1 MRLLVPAVL
10 TLASVLPAADLGPTS
25 VVRQPDV
32 VAAVAAMTC
41 DAQAVGLFRA
51 KGLEV
56 MNITWEDTGRWQNSS
71 VGPNISD
78 LTIQVLGQ
86 PSRQGFSGCMPV
98 VRFPNFAD
106 LSCDVP
112 IDSLKLLVGNQR
124 GLALEAVSLRTYL
137 ERFREFQHSP
147 TGYLDGSLLAER
159 DRQVLTSAQAC
170 FLPVPQ
176 GGQATFAPVLF
187 NYQSRPGNP
196 AVLVIL
202 ATPEGTSAQV
212 VENDAAVSAGV
223 AHGQRLFH
231 NADGRR
237 TALTASRFSDFQ
249 RQQAAQGQATPG
261 DQATRDGLSLCMV
274 IQVPLLVPEFR
285 REVKD
290 LPAPTALPMAGCAS
304 ACVDERSL
312 VETAVVQAGPP
323 EGPWIGLNGRTLR
336 RDTRFPIRAT
346 VQFYQATTSSRVG
359 SQDVER
365 IAQAIQRVYLDADA
379 VGSLVVGGCTGRTT
393 AHVETPDWPQPWWQ
407 KPCLDWQA
415 ASGQHWQRGVE
426 MVRSR
431 LGADWQPRDARELG
445 NALALVR

>member
-1 MRLLVPAVL
+1 MRHLVPAL
-10 TLASVLPAADLGPTS
+10 LACACSLSAADLGPTAIP
-25 VVRQPDV
+25 RQADV
-32 VAAVAAMTC
+32 AGAVAAMTG
-41 DAQAVGLFRA
+41 DAQAVSLFRA
-51 KGLEV
+51 KGLEIL
-56 MNITWEDTGRWQNSS
+56 NLTWEDTGRWQGSS

-86 PSRQGFSGCMPV
+86 TGRRGFSGCMPV

-112 IDSLKLLVGNQR
+112 IDSLRVLVGNQR
-124 GLALEAVSLRTYL
+124 GAALEPVTLRTYL

-147 TGYLDGSLLAER
+147 TGYLDGSLLASR

-176 GGQATFAPVLF
+176 GGSATFAPVLF
-187 NYQSRPGNP
+187 NYQSRPGSP

-212 VENDAAVSAGV
+212 IENDPTTSAGV

-237 TALTASRFSDFQ
+237 TALTASRFSDVQ
-249 RQQAAQGQATPG
+249 RAQAAQGQALSG

-274 IQVPLLVPEFR
+274 IQVPLLVERAERGSVPQ
-285 REVKD
+285 VAAGAA
-290 LPAPTALPMAGCAS
+290 PACAPMEEKC
-304 ACVDERSL
+304 RSRSD

-336 RDTRFPIRAT
+336 RDERFPIRAT
-346 VQFYQATTSSRVG
+346 VQFYQATSSAAV
-359 SQDVER
+359 SAQDVER
-365 IAQAIQRVYLDADA
+365 IARSIQQVYLDADA
-379 VGSLVVGGCTGRTT
+379 VGSLVVGGGPARAT
-393 AHVETPDWPQPWWQ
+393 AHQVEPWPQPWYSQ
-407 KPCLDWQA
+407 PCLDWQA
-415 ASGQHWQRGVE
+415 ASGRPWQEGLQR
-426 MVRSR
+426 VRAR
-431 LGADWQPRDARELG
+431 LGGDWQPRDGRELA

>member
-1 MRLLVPAVL
+1 MRLLVPAL
-10 TLASVLPAADLGPTS
+10 LAIASIIPAADLGPTAI
-25 VVRQPDV
+25 VRQPDV
-32 VAAVAAMTC
+32 VAAVAAMTG

-56 MNITWEDTGRWQNSS
+56 MNVTWEDTGRWQNSA

-86 PSRQGFSGCMPV
+86 PSHRGFSGCMPV

-112 IDSLKLLVGNQR
+112 IDSLQVLVGNQR
-124 GLALEAVSLRTYL
+124 GRALEPVSLRTYL
-137 ERFREFQHSP
+137 ERFRDFQHSP
-147 TGYLDGSLLAER
+147 TGYLEGSLLAER

-176 GGQATFAPVLF
+176 GGQASFAPVLF
-187 NYQSRPGNP
+187 NYQSRPGSP

-212 VENDAAVSAGV
+212 IENDAAVGAGV

-274 IQVPLLVPEFR
+274 IQIPLQVPER
-285 REVKD
+285 HRQAMD
-290 LPAPTALPMAGCAS
+290 MAMPSAPAVASKMACQE
-304 ACVDERSL
+304 ERSA
-312 VETAVVQAGPP
+312 VETAVIQAGPP

-346 VQFYQATTSSRVG
+346 VQFYQATSSSSVG

-379 VGSLVVGGCTGRTT
+379 VGSLVVGGNSGRTT
-393 AHVETPDWPQPWWQ
+393 AHVQAPAWPQPWWRQ
-407 KPCLDWQA
+407 PCLDWQA
-415 ASGQHWQRGVE
+415 ASGQPWQQGVDKVRG
-426 MVRSR
+426 R
-431 LGADWQPRDARELG
+431 LGSDWQPRDARELA
-445 NALALVR
+445 NALALIR

>member
-1 MRLLVPAVL
+1 MRLLAPAL
-10 TLASVLPAADLGPTS
+10 LAIACVLPAADLGPTAI
-25 VVRQPDV
+25 VRQPDV
-32 VAAVAAMTC
+32 AAAVAAMTG
-41 DAQAVGLFRA
+41 DAAAVALFRA

-56 MNITWEDTGRWQNSS
+56 MNLTWEDTGRWQGSS

-86 PSRQGFSGCMPV
+86 PTRRGFSGCMPV

-112 IDSLKLLVGNQR
+112 IDSLRVLVGNQSGR
-124 GLALEAVSLRTYL
+124 ALEPVSLRTYL
-137 ERFREFQHSP
+137 ERFRDFQHSP
-147 TGYLDGSLLAER
+147 TGYLEGSLLAER

-187 NYQSRPGNP
+187 NYQSSPGSP

-212 VENDAAVSAGV
+212 IENDPLTGAGV
-223 AHGQRLFH
+223 SHGQRLFH

-237 TALTASRFSDFQ
+237 TALTATRFSDF
-249 RQQAAQGQATPG
+249 RDQQAAQGQAIAG
-261 DQATRDGLSLCMV
+261 DPAARDGLSLCMV
-274 IQVPLLVPEFR
+274 IQIPLQVPELR
-285 REVKD
+285 RQAVG
-290 LPAPTALPMAGCAS
+290 MAGLAAAAPATACKEAS
-304 ACVDERSL
+304 DALSN

-346 VQFYQATTSSRVG
+346 VQFYQATSSATVS

-365 IAQAIQRVYLDADA
+365 IAASIQRVYLDADA
-379 VGSLVVGGCTGRTT
+379 VGSLVVGGTSGRST
-393 AHVETPDWPQPWWQ
+393 AHSVQAWPQPWWEQ
-407 KPCLDWQA
+407 PCQAWQA
-415 ASGQHWQRGVE
+415 ASGQPWSEGLRR
-426 MVRSR
+426 VRER
-431 LGADWQPRDARELG
+431 LGAGWQPRDARELA